1 MKKKLLFLALLIAFL
16 LPISVN
22 AQTFDVSSET
32 LLRAFLS
39 TGGDLRL
46 TSDIT
51 LSGEIQVNSDSTL
64 DLNGYTIDTGNNYF
78 SVYANLNIKDS
89 SSTVSGKI
97 TGSNDYI
104 IRVGSSSEKGVLT
117 LESGSI
123 DCSSKYY
130 CVRSLS
136 EGEIEINGGKIIGK
150 YFPLV
155 AGGKVTINDGL
166 IEATQSVIYGNT
178 DAEITMNGGLIKML
192 TDYEAVLLSK
202 PGSKFIMNGG
212 RIEALYEEGYKG
224 VAIGAFKDTEIIIN
238 DGEVLASSACIMGNG
253 SIDGKNEGSN
263 AKFTINGG
271 SLISTLGLGIYA
283 PQVNGETLITG
294 GTIKGKSSAIEL
306 RAGKLTVTGGTL
318 NGNEEKYE
326 ITANDNGSNAVGSA
340 ISIIQHTTKQPIE
353 VNISGGVFNA
363 YLPLSE
369 SNPMNNSEDDLSKIK
384 LNISGGVFNSTGS
397 KTVNLEDLSGDFITG
412 GTYTH
417 NVNEYINDELYGER
431 DNGNVSVTVLP
442 YRKIRPEDE
451 QYVDIVNVSKLLA
464 GQIGIVNVPTKEDY
478 LIDVTLKNADGEEIV
493 IDENNK
499 FIMPN
504 SDITVYVNYKF
515 LYRFLEGQ
523 DQTFKGNDLIIK
535 TNGDISKLLRIEV
548 NATQLDKSNYEIKRG
563 STILTLNKKYLS
575 SLSNGTYN
583 VKFVYSDGEL
593 NTSFIVD
600 NNNNNKD
607 ISNNE
612 EANNHVDTNNP
623 KTSDNISFY
632 KLTFLLS
639 VSGLVGTMLYS
650 KKRRFNQN
658 YSNFS

>member
-1 MKKKLLFLALLIAFL
+1 MKNKLLFLALLIVFL

-64 DLNGYTIDTGNNYF
+64 DLNGYTIDTGDNYF
-78 SVYANLNIKDS
+78 SVYANLDIKDS

-97 TGSNDYI
+97 TGSNNYI
-104 IRVGSSSEKGVLT
+104 IRVGSSSEKGVLA

-136 EGEIEINGGKIIGK
+136 KGEIEINGGKIIGK
-150 YFPLV
+150 HFPLV

-166 IEATQSVIYGNT
+166 IEAEQSVIYGNI

-192 TDYEAVLLSK
+192 KDYEAVLLSK

-238 DGEVLASSACIMGNG
+238 DGEILASSACIMGNG

-326 ITANDNGSNAVGSA
+326 IDPNDNGSNATGSA
-340 ISIIQHTTKQPIE
+340 IVIIQHTTKKPIE

-384 LNISGGVFNSTGS
+384 VDISGGIFNSTGS
-397 KTVNLEDLSGDFITG
+397 KTVNLEDLSGDLITG

-417 NVNEYINDELYGER
+417 NVTEYIDEELYGER
-431 DNGNVSVTVLP
+431 KNSNTSVTILP
-442 YRKIRPEDE
+442 YKKIRQEDE
-451 QYVDIVNVSKLLA
+451 QYNDIVDVSKLLP
-464 GQIGIVNVPTKEDY
+464 GQVGTLNIPTKEDY
-478 LIDVTLKNADGEEIV
+478 LITVALKTDNGEEIK

-504 SDITVYVNYKF
+504 SDIIAFVNYEF
-515 LYRFLEGQ
+515 LYRFIEGE
-523 DQTFKGNDLIIK
+523 DQIFKDKDLIVK

-548 NATQLDKSNYEIKRG
+548 NGKQLDKSNYEVKSG
-563 STILTLNKKYLS
+563 STILTLNKNYLY
-575 SLSNGTYN
+575 SLPNGNYRL
-583 VKFVYSDGEL
+583 KFVYSDGEL
-593 NTSFIVD
+593 STSFII
-600 NNNNNKD
+600 NNNED
-607 ISNNE
+607 I
-612 EANNHVDTNNP
+612 NNP
-623 KTSDNISFY
+623 KTADNIMIYISTLGLSIIGLITSLFY
-632 KLTFLLS
+632 IR
-639 VSGLVGTMLYS
+639 
-650 KKRRFNQN
+650 KKKFN
-658 YSNFS
+658 